1 MAERGEFLLEI
12 GCEEMPASWLRDLT
26 QELGVRFREAAARE
40 HLEAEAVETHST
52 PRRLVLRAD
61 LPVRQADREEQVWG
75 PSLGVA
81 RDAQG
86 QWTKAAEGFARKAG
100 VALEALSQ
108 APKDPAKPA
117 EINLLFVKRTPG
129 QATRDVLPSLLAA
142 TLRALSFPKRMSW
155 DAWLDDGK
163 GAFPFGRPIRWLVAL
178 LEGQVVPFTIYEL
191 VRGAQGRALVESGD
205 VTYGHRFLPRGSAGA
220 PLRVTGFAELVA
232 KLRDHAVLLREADR
246 SAAIQRQ
253 LDALGVQA
261 EIRDDHGLRDEWVQ
275 LVEFPTVLVGQVP
288 EEFQA
293 LPVEVLETVLVH
305 HQKYIPLLSPEGRV
319 ARFAAL
325 TNIDAQAG
333 AEIVRGMQR
342 VCVARF
348 RDAVFFYAEDRKR
361 PLASRVD
368 DLTGVTFH
376 QKLGSYR
383 DKAERL
389 TALIRRAAEAG
400 WLSPPQM
407 AAAASA
413 ARLAKADLTTAMVR
427 EFTELQGVMGG
438 VYLAGEGA
446 QPAVV
451 RAVRWHY
458 HPIALRAHEPPSRD
472 AVGDPAVFG
481 AVALA
486 DKLDT
491 LAGYFLIGLE
501 PKGSGDPF
509 GLRRAA
515 QGAVRVLLD
524 FASDGQRPRLRQA
537 VRMAIDGYPDALLAA
552 ALAGEARTRG
562 AKNDKA
568 DAAPAVLDL
577 GAVRARATA
586 ALDAFLAA
594 RLETVLDARG
604 PCARDE
610 IAAALAAPLVDA
622 LDDPYDAERRARALH
637 DVRKQAWDDLAALA
651 AAFKRVNNILAD
663 QPVATHI
670 DPALFDKP
678 SEAALQAALES
689 AGAAQA
695 GHDYLARL
703 RALAGL
709 REPIDRFF
717 AREQEG
723 GVMVMAED
731 PAVRA
736 NRLALLSRA
745 RDLFHRI
752 ADISKLGGTQ

>member
-1 MAERGEFLLEI
+1 VAEHGEFLLEV
-12 GCEEMPASWLRDLT
+12 GCEELPAAWLPELT
-26 QELGVRFREAAARE
+26 QELGTRFGEAARRE
-40 HLEAEAVETHST
+40 QLEPRALETHST
-52 PRRLVLRAD
+52 PRRLVLRVE
-61 LPVRQADREEQVWG
+61 LPLRQADREEQVWG
-75 PSLGVA
+75 PALGVA

-100 VALEALSQ
+100 VALEALAQ

-117 EINLLFVKRTPG
+117 EINLLFVKHTPG
-129 QATRDVLPSLLAA
+129 RATREVLPSLLAT

-163 GAFPFGRPIRWLVAL
+163 GVFPFGRPIRWLVAL
-178 LEGQVVPFTIYEL
+178 FDGQVVPFTIYAA
-191 VRGAQGRALVESGD
+191 VQGAQGPALVTSAD
-205 VTYGHRFLPRGSAGA
+205 LTYGHRFLPRGQAGA
-220 PLRVTGFAELVA
+220 PLRVSSHADLVA
-232 KLRDHAVLLREADR
+232 KLRAHAVLLRADER
-246 SAAIQRQ
+246 AAAIEQQ
-253 LDALGVQA
+253 LEALGVQGA
-261 EIRDDHGLRDEWVQ
+261 IRDDHGLRDEWTQ
-275 LVEFPTVLVGQVP
+275 LVEFPTVLVGSVP
-288 EEFQA
+288 AEFQS

-333 AEIVRGMQR
+333 AEIVRGMER

-348 RDAVFFYAEDRKR
+348 RDAAFFYAEDRKR
-361 PLASRVD
+361 PLAARVD
-368 DLTGVTFH
+368 DLAGVTFH

-389 TALIRRAAEAG
+389 TLLVRRAAEAG
-400 WLSPPQM
+400 WLSPTEQ
-407 AAAASA
+407 AAAGTA

-438 VYLAGEGA
+438 VYLEGEGA
-446 QPAVV
+446 QPAVA

-458 HPIALRAHEPPSRD
+458 HPIALRAHEPPSRE
-472 AVGDPAVFG
+472 AIGNPAVFG

-491 LAGYFLIGLE
+491 LAGYFLVGLE
-501 PKGSGDPF
+501 PRGSSDPF

-524 FASDGQRPRLRQA
+524 FTGDGQRPRLRQA
-537 VRMAIDGYPDALLAA
+537 VRLAIEGYPDALLAA
-552 ALAGEARTRG
+552 ALASEARPRG
-562 AKNDKA
+562 AKGE
-568 DAAPAVLDL
+568 AAPPSAPPKLDD
-577 GAVRARATA
+577 VRARATA
-586 ALDAFLAA
+586 ALEAFLSA
-594 RLETVLDARG
+594 RLESVLETRG

-610 IAAALAAPLVDA
+610 IAAALAAPRVDA

-637 DVRKQAWDDLAALA
+637 DVRHEAHEDLAALA

-663 QPVATHI
+663 QAPGAAL

-678 SEAALQAALES
+678 SEAALHAALEHAS
-689 AGAAQA
+689 AAQA

-703 RALAGL
+703 RALARL

-723 GVMVMAED
+723 GVMVMADD

-736 NRLALLSRA
+736 NRLGLLSRA
-745 RDLFHRI
+745 RDLFHDI